1 MDDNYSGPAG
11 WLDRASIALSGIC
24 LMHCLALPL
33 MIALMPILAQFREG
47 HFHVQLLVVVL
58 PASVVAFMSGYRR
71 HGSKGVIAWGV
82 AGALLLVAGGTIAH
96 DAYGIVADRA
106 LTICGALILAVA
118 HYFNNRYSRHRSAVL
133 VNA

>member
-1 MDDNYSGPAG
+1 MDDNFSGPEG

-24 LMHCLALPL
+24 LVHCLALPL
-33 MIALMPILAQFREG
+33 MIALLPFLAQFREG

-58 PASVVAFMSGYRR
+58 PVSIVAFTSGYRR
-71 HGSKGVIAWGV
+71 HGSGAVIAWGA
-82 AGALLLVAGGTIAH
+82 AGALLLVTGGAIAH

-118 HYFNNRYSRHRSAVL
+118 HYFNNRYSRHLDTVS